1 MQLSLQSGRYILA
14 ISGGVDSVVLLDML
28 VNSNQALVDEG
39 NLIVAHF
46 DHGIRKNSSRDAK
59 FVEELAE
66 KYGLQFVVG
75 HGGLGSN
82 ASEDTARK
90 ARYNFLNEI
99 KKQNHA
105 DSIVTAHHRDDVIET
120 ALINLLR
127 GTGRRGLSSLKDRKG
142 LLRPLLGYRK
152 SELINYAK
160 ENNIA
165 WQEDETNESSKY
177 LRNRI
182 RKLIGDPRHAGDTEK
197 LMVIIDRITSLNRD
211 VDTEV
216 DRLLQNKQRR
226 SRNVIPRT
234 WFLKLSHD
242 LACEV
247 VYAEIR
253 HIGVQEVDSKLIEM
267 LVVFMKTAKI
277 GKKMTIDK
285 EHTAFITKRS
295 IRFVK
300 H

>member
-1 MQLSLQSGRYILA
+1 M
-14 ISGGVDSVVLLDML
+14 
-28 VNSNQALVDEG
+28 
-39 NLIVAHF
+39 
-46 DHGIRKNSSRDAK
+46 
-59 FVEELAE
+59 
-66 KYGLQFVVG
+66 
-75 HGGLGSN
+75 
-82 ASEDTARK
+82 
-90 ARYNFLNEI
+90 
-99 KKQNHA
+99 
-105 DSIVTAHHRDDVIET
+105 IET